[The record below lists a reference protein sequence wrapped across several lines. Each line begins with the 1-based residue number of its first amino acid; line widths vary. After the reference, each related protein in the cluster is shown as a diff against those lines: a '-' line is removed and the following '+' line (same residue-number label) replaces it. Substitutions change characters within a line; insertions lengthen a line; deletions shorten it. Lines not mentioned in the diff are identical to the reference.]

1 MHVNMIIG
9 VHTAKIEV
17 TGMLQI
23 YLAGFILYSSSLF
36 RIIWNDLIPELS
48 HAGET

>member
-1 MHVNMIIG
+1 MIIS

-23 YLAGFILYSSSLF
+23 YLGSFYTPPHSSES
-36 RIIWNDLIPELS
+36 IWNDLIPELS
-48 HAGET
+48 HAGKI